1 MAPEKNKVSEKKRLL
16 LYFLLFISLISILF
30 ACYLG
35 VRILQRVGHRPPPIP
50 RQTDVSLI
58 QEWMTVPFI
67 ARSYKIPEA
76 ILYEKLE
83 IDPLNNRKSNLSSIA
98 TKTGKSTPQ
107 IINQIKNVISEFQ
120 KNQPSPPPN

>member
-1 MAPEKNKVSEKKRLL
+1 
-16 LYFLLFISLISILF
+16 
-30 ACYLG
+30 
-35 VRILQRVGHRPPPIP
+35 
-50 RQTDVSLI
+50 
-58 QEWMTVPFI
+58 MTVPFI